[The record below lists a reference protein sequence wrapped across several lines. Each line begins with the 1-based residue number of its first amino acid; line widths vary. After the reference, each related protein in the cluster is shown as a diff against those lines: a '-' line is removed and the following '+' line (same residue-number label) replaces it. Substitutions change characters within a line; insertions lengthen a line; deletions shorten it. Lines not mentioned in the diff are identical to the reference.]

1 MSTEKELLI
10 LALQNKLELLIE
22 DYSNK
27 HNYYSISMI
36 NFFNVLKNKYENNA
50 NDLNF
55 IYRLESGNDISNTHE
70 YINHIQIHSLRNIT
84 LIQDLFKIFDSNYDF
99 TKELE
104 IISPSLFTH

>member
-1 MSTEKELLI
+1 MGTEKELII

-22 DYSNK
+22 EYCNK
-27 HNYYSISMI
+27 HNYYSITMN

-55 IYRLESGNDISNTHE
+55 IYRLESGNSFTDIQE
-70 YINHIQIHSLRNIT
+70 YIDYIQIHTIKNIT
-84 LIQDLFKIFDSNYDF
+84 LIKDLFKIFDPKYDF

-104 IISPSLFTH
+104 IISPSPFIN

>member
-1 MSTEKELLI
+1 MSIEKELLI
-10 LALQNKLELLIE
+10 LALQNRLELLIE

-36 NFFNVLKNKYENNA
+36 NFFNLLKSKYENNG

-70 YINHIQIHSLRNIT
+70 YMTYIQIHSLRNIT
-84 LIQDLFKIFDSNYDF
+84 LIKDLFKIFDINYDF
-99 TKELE
+99 SKELE
-104 IISPSLFTH
+104 VISPSPFY